1 MPRAPASVASA
12 LADLAG
18 AIGALRLGWYVFGA
32 QALALRGVPRATA
45 DLDVTILP
53 GEISTDAVVAA
64 LVKRRFVLR
73 FGDADFI
80 ARTSVLAMVHSP
92 SAFPVDVVL
101 GKPGLEELFLEGSRT
116 VRVGRKD
123 IPVASAT
130 HLLVM
135 KVLAA
140 RPKDLDDAAALL
152 RLRNDEL
159 DVREAEQL
167 VRAICEATGEDDA
180 VIAFEKLK
188 ARTPRR

>member
-12 LADLAG
+12 LADIAG
-18 AIGALRLGWYVFGA
+18 AMGALRLGWYVFGA

-45 DLDVTILP
+45 DLDVTVLP
-53 GEISTDAVVAA
+53 GETSTEAVVSA
-64 LVKRRFVLR
+64 LVKRRFALK
-73 FGDADFI
+73 FGDPDFV

-101 GKPGLEELFLEGSRT
+101 GKPGLEEIFLEGSRQ

-140 RPKDLDDAAALL
+140 RPKDLEDAATLL
-152 RLRNDEL
+152 RLRSDDL
-159 DVREAEQL
+159 DVGEAEQL
-167 VRAICEATGEDDA
+167 VRAICDAIGEADA
-180 VIAFEKLK
+180 VVAFEKLK
-188 ARTPRR
+188 ARAPRR